1 MRDGMRG
8 YQAAALIGAMLILAG
23 CGTADEVAFDPAEIL
38 QKIRAS
44 YASTPD
50 LTIEGSMKASGLP
63 ATLHFD
69 AYSREYDS
77 LKMTLT
83 GPFGV
88 AVGGLAATEEKFT
101 FVSAFEGIVYTG
113 TPDRETFARAA
124 RLSLNYRELVALMRA
139 EIPRFPERGA
149 LARGEI
155 EANQEDGELT
165 YTVRMGDTV
174 EQYIID
180 PEMLVILEYSQV
192 LESDETK
199 PEEIVRVKY
208 DKFFIKVDDRYFPEE
223 AVMTVDNGG
232 MRVSVTID
240 RAKSGIPEGTSLS
253 IDIPPGMD
261 VREL

>member
-1 MRDGMRG
+1 MIRCK
-8 YQAAALIGAMLILAG
+8 QASGTVVLLGVMLFLSG
-23 CGTADEVAFDPAEIL
+23 CGAGDEITFDPAKTL
-38 QKIRAS
+38 QKIQES
-44 YASTPD
+44 YATTPD

-69 AYSREYDS
+69 AYSKQYDS

-124 RLSLNYRELVALMRA
+124 RLSLSYRELVALMRA
-139 EIPRFPERGA
+139 EIPRFPEKGA
-149 LARGEI
+149 IARGEV
-155 EANQEDGELT
+155 EASQEGGKLT
-165 YTVRMGDTV
+165 YTVRMGDTLETYV
-174 EQYIID
+174 VD
-180 PEMLVILEYSQV
+180 PEKLVIVEYSQT
-192 LESDETK
+192 LESDASK
-199 PEEIVRVKY
+199 PVEIAKVEY

-232 MRVSVTID
+232 MRVRVTID
-240 RAKSGIPEGTSLS
+240 KVKSGIPEGTSLS
-253 IDIPPGMD
+253 IDVPSGMD